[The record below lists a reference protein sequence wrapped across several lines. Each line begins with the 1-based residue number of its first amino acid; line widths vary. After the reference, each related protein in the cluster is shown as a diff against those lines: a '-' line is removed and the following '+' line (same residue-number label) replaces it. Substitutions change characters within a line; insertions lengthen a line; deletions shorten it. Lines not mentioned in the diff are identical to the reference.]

1 MNKKRKIKRIIEQN
15 DSKAG
20 KYFDIFIQSLIII
33 SIISFTI
40 ETIPNLSPEIIALL
54 NYIEAISV
62 IIFSIEYIARIIISD
77 NKLKFIFS
85 FYGLIDFFAIF
96 PFYISSGIDL
106 RSIRIFRLFR
116 LIRIFKLF
124 RYNKAINRYKRA
136 FFLIKEE
143 LTIFLGA
150 TIFLLYVSS
159 VDIYYFENPV
169 QPEQFSSVFH
179 CMWWAV
185 ATLTTIGYG
194 DMYPIT
200 AGGKIFTS
208 VIVLIGLG
216 VVAVPTGLF
225 ASAITRSIK
234 SEELENGQE
243 VKDE

>member
-1 MNKKRKIKRIIEQN
+1 MEIYRKIKTIVEQH

-20 KYFDIFIQSLIII
+20 RYFDIFIQSLILI

-40 ETIPNLSPEIIALL
+40 ETIPDLPPAIISLL
-54 NYIEAISV
+54 YYIEVISI
-62 IIFSIEYIARIIISD
+62 IIFTIEYLTRIFISD

-85 FYGLIDFFAIF
+85 FYGLIDLLAIL

-124 RYNKAINRYKRA
+124 RYSKAINRYKHA
-136 FFLIKEE
+136 FSLIKEE

-150 TIFLLYVSS
+150 TIFLLYIAS
-159 VDIYYFENPV
+159 VGIYYFESPV
-169 QPEQFSSVFH
+169 QPDKFSSVFH

-194 DMYPIT
+194 DMYPVT
-200 AGGKIFTS
+200 TGGKIFTS
-208 VIVLIGLG
+208 IIVLIGLG
-216 VVAVPTGLF
+216 IVAVPTGLF

-234 SEELENGQE
+234 SEEDENQ
-243 VKDE
+243 

>member
-1 MNKKRKIKRIIEQN
+1 MNNYYRKIKSIVEQN

-20 KYFDIFIQSLIII
+20 KYFDLLIQTLILI

-40 ETIPNLSPEIIALL
+40 ETIPDLDGKIISVL
-54 NYIEAISV
+54 NYVEILSV
-62 IIFSIEYIARIIISD
+62 IIFSIEYIARIIVSD
-77 NKLKFIFS
+77 HKLKFIFS

-106 RSIRIFRLFR
+106 RSIRIFRFFR
-116 LIRIFKLF
+116 LIRLFKLF
-124 RYNKAINRYKRA
+124 RYNRAIERYKRA
-136 FFLIKEE
+136 FYLIKEE

-150 TIFLLYVSS
+150 TLFLLYVSS
-159 VDIYYFENPV
+159 VGIFYFENPV
-169 QPEQFSSVFH
+169 QPDKFSSIFH

-194 DMYPIT
+194 DMFPIT
-200 AGGKIFTS
+200 TGGKIFTS
-208 VIVLIGLG
+208 IIVLIGLG

-234 SEELENGQE
+234 SNEEGNDGL
-243 VKDE
+243 

>member
-1 MNKKRKIKRIIEQN
+1 MRSKIKTLIEES
-15 DSKAG
+15 DSKPG
-20 KYFDIFIQSLIII
+20 KYFDIFIQSLILI

-40 ETIPNLSPEIIALL
+40 ETIPNLSQEAFSFL
-54 NYIEAISV
+54 NYIEIVSV
-62 IIFSIEYIARIIISD
+62 IIFSVEYITRIIVSD

-85 FYGLIDFFAIF
+85 FYGLIDLFAIL

-116 LIRIFKLF
+116 LIRIFKLL
-124 RYNKAINRYKRA
+124 RYSKAIRRYKVA
-136 FFLIKEE
+136 FSLIKEE

-150 TIFLLYVSS
+150 TIFLLYISS
-159 VDIYYFENPV
+159 VGIYYFENPV

-208 VIVLIGLG
+208 VIVIIGLG
-216 VVAVPTGLF
+216 IVAVPTGLF

-234 SEELENGQE
+234 SE
-243 VKDE
+243 KDEST